1 MKVFDLF
8 RLILGNLSRRK
19 ARVALTA
26 IGVVI
31 GTAAVVILVSLAIGL
46 QKNANEQLYGIG
58 DLTQIQVSPAYEMME
73 GGGGGMVV
81 QVGGSGGKEGGQ
93 PQPARLLTNSAL
105 DELRA
110 IPGVGSVIPR
120 EYLMTGVLI
129 KYQKL
134 EGGVGVI
141 GAETADLAN
150 LGLEATEGGTELGR
164 GTVVIGAMVAN
175 NFYDP
180 RQRPGQEPPPPPQL
194 YGQQIQLVLSKYD
207 AQGNEIR
214 KNISV
219 RVTGVLKETRGESDW
234 TIYFPLDQ
242 IKALNEWA
250 QGRRINYNKEGYSQ
264 VIVKVQDVEQ
274 VLDIS
279 DQITQMG
286 FQAFTPQ
293 SFVQGINN
301 FYVILQFIFGGVGAI
316 ALLVAAIGIAN
327 TMAMSILERT
337 REIGLMKAVGATNRD
352 VLAIFLGEAA
362 GIGFIGGLGGVII
375 GWLAG
380 QGINVIA
387 LVYLANQAG
396 QQGGAPPSIAVYTP
410 VWLPLF
416 ALIFSTIIGMIS
428 GLYPALRAA
437 TMIPVL
443 ALKYE

>member
-1 MKVFDLF
+1 MKLLDLV
-8 RLILGNLSRRK
+8 RLIFGNLSRRK

-46 QKNANEQLYGIG
+46 QRNANEQLYGIG

-73 GGGGGMVV
+73 GGGGMVV
-81 QVGGSGGKEGGQ
+81 SVNGGMGMPGE

-110 IPGVGSVIPR
+110 IPGVASVIAR

-134 EGGVGVI
+134 EGGVGII
-141 GAETADLAN
+141 GVDTPDLSSLGMEAVEGETV
-150 LGLEATEGGTELGR
+150 LGR
-164 GTVVIGAMVAN
+164 NTVVIGAMVAN
-175 NFYDP
+175 NFYNP
-180 RQRPGQEPPPPPQL
+180 RQRPGEEPPPPPQL
-194 YGQQIQLVLSKYD
+194 YGQQLQLIVTKWD
-207 AQGNEIR
+207 EQGNEIR
-214 KNISV
+214 KNLSV
-219 RVTGVLKETRGESDW
+219 RVSGVLKETRGESDW
-234 TIYFPLDQ
+234 TMYLPLDQ
-242 IKALNEWA
+242 IKSLNEWA

-264 VIVKVQDVEQ
+264 VVVKVQDVEQ

-279 DQITQMG
+279 EQITELG

-362 GIGFIGGLGGVII
+362 GIGFLGGLGGVII

-380 QGINVIA
+380 QGLNVLA

-410 VWLPLF
+410 FWLPLF
-416 ALIFSTIIGMIS
+416 ALIFATIMGMIS

-437 TMIPVL
+437 TMIPVM

>member
-1 MKVFDLF
+1 MKIFDLV

-46 QKNANEQLYGIG
+46 QRNANEQLYGIG
-58 DLTQIQVSPAYEMME
+58 DLTQIQVMPAYEME
-73 GGGGGMVV
+73 GGGGMVV
-81 QVGGSGGKEGGQ
+81 QIGGGGSGSPGQ

-105 DELRA
+105 DEIRA
-110 IPGVGSVIPR
+110 IPGVASVIPR
-120 EYLMTGVLI
+120 EYLMTGVII
-129 KYQKL
+129 KYQRL

-141 GAETADLAN
+141 GVDSADLAE
-150 LGLEATEGGTELGR
+150 LGLEAVEGSSELGR

-180 RQRPGQEPPPPPQL
+180 RTRPGQEPPPPPQL
-194 YGQQIQLVLSKYD
+194 YGQQIQIIVVKWD
-207 AQGNEIR
+207 EQGNEIR
-214 KNISV
+214 KNLSM
-219 RVTGVLKETRGESDW
+219 RVSGVLKETRGEPDW
-234 TIYFPLDQ
+234 TMYLPLDQ

-279 DQITQMG
+279 EQITEMG

-380 QGINVIA
+380 QAINVLAI
-387 LVYLANQAG
+387 VYMANQAG
-396 QQGGAPPSIAVYTP
+396 QQGGIPPSVAVYTP
-410 VWLPLF
+410 FWLPLF

-428 GLYPALRAA
+428 GFYPALRAA
-437 TMIPVL
+437 TMIPVM